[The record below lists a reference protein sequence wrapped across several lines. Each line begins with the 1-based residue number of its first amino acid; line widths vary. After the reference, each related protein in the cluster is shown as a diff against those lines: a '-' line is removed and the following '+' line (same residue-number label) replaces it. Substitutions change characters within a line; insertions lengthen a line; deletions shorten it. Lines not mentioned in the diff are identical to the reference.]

1 MTNDDDFE
9 AYVAALPQPGK
20 KKKGTK
26 IETRIQ
32 RLIVNAIQMKG
43 LWVVRVAGQGTVQMT
58 ARGAGV
64 LKKSEMAGFP
74 DLLVLGP
81 EGLTAWLEVKAPRG
95 RLSPLQKARHARLSA
110 LSHVVAVVRS
120 ADEALRVLDANGF
133 FDEPLTIRP
142 LEVDA

>member
-1 MTNDDDFE
+1 MSNDDFE
-9 AYVAALPQPGK
+9 AYVAALPPPGK
-20 KKKGTK
+20 RKKGTK
-26 IETRIQ
+26 LETGIQ
-32 RLIVNAIQMKG
+32 RRIVTALQMRS

-58 ARGAGV
+58 AHGAGV

-81 EGLTAWLEVKAPRG
+81 EGQTAWLEVKAPKG
-95 RLSPLQKARHARLSA
+95 RLSPLQKSRHTRMQA
-110 LSHVVAVVRS
+110 LGHIVAVVRS
-120 ADEALRVLDANGF
+120 PEEALRVLEANGF

>member
-1 MTNDDDFE
+1 MSNDDFE
-9 AYVAALPQPGK
+9 AYVAALPPPGK

-32 RLIVNAIQMKG
+32 RLIVNAIQMKN

-58 ARGAGV
+58 AAGSGV

-81 EGLTAWLEVKAPRG
+81 EGLTAWLEVKAPMG
-95 RLSPLQKARHARLSA
+95 RLSPIQKSRHTRMQTLG
-110 LSHVVAVVRS
+110 HVVAVVRS
-120 ADEALRVLDANGF
+120 ADEALRVLELNGF
-133 FDEPLTIRP
+133 FDEPITIRP
-142 LEVDA
+142 SEVDA

>member
-1 MTNDDDFE
+1 MSNDDFE
-9 AYVAALPQPGK
+9 AYVAALPPPGK

-32 RLIVNAIQMKG
+32 RLIVNAIQMKN

-81 EGLTAWLEVKAPRG
+81 EGLTAWLEVKAPKG
-95 RLSPLQKARHARLSA
+95 RLSPIQKSRHTRMQTLG
-110 LSHVVAVVRS
+110 HVVAVVRS
-120 ADEALRVLDANGF
+120 ADEALRVLELNGF
-133 FDEPLTIRP
+133 FDEPITIRP
-142 LEVDA
+142 SEVDA